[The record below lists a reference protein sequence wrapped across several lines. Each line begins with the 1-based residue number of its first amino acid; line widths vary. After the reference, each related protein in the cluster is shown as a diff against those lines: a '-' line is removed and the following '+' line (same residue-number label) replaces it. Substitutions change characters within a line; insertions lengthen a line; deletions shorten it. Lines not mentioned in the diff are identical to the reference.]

1 MKAHKGMG
9 FKAAQKQIARKEGVS
24 MKDIWAILWAEYKAE
39 WVALWAEYKSIII
52 PFVEGTAKY
61 IWQLVYGLIK
71 LATKG
76 LYESGALLLKK
87 LIDCIKKI

>member
-1 MKAHKGMG
+1 MAKK
-9 FKAAQKQIARKEGVS
+9 KVITI
-24 MKDIWAILWAEYKAE
+24 KDIWAILWAQYKAE
-39 WVALWAEYKSIII
+39 WVALWAEYKSLII

-76 LYESGALLLKK
+76 LYETGVLLVKK
-87 LIDCIKKI
+87 LIEWIKKI